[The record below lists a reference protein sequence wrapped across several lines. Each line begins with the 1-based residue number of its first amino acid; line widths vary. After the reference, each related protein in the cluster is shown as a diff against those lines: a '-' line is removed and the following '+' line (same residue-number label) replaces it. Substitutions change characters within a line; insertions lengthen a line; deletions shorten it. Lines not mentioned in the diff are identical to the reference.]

1 MRADE
6 LKLFTEE
13 FHDWMESTDIETAPG
28 SSQNGYVAV
37 PEMGGLTFEFWW
49 KDKPSS
55 DLAEVMRLYSVDVVN
70 MGITTVATRILYPK
84 VIEAFNIL
92 NREGELPH
100 RLAYYV
106 ESQRG
111 NFFNVRSI
119 REFYRGMGAP
129 WTNHAN
135 GGEMLW
141 LNGMCNELWDSSS
154 CFQ

>member
-1 MRADE
+1 
-6 LKLFTEE
+6 
-13 FHDWMESTDIETAPG
+13 
-28 SSQNGYVAV
+28 
-37 PEMGGLTFEFWW
+37 MGGLTFEFWW

-92 NREGELPH
+92 NREGKLPH

-129 WTNHAN
+129 WTNPCQRWRDALAQRHV
-135 GGEMLW
+135 
-141 LNGMCNELWDSSS
+141 
-154 CFQ
+154 Q